1 MSDVAKWALLIA
13 GILVIIGLILALD
26 INTLIDFAVFNEAID
41 TIVEYLEDG
50 FKFGRGVINNLL
62 SPWARSALSGL
73 LVWIIG
79 KEFIIWTIKISVWA
93 YHYIFK

>member
-13 GILVIIGLILALD
+13 GIIVIIGLILALD
-26 INTLIDFAVFNEAID
+26 ITEYIDFTKFDTAID
-41 TIVEYLEDG
+41 TIVYYLKDG
-50 FKFGRGVINNLL
+50 FEFGRGVINNLL
-62 SPWARSALSGL
+62 SPWARKALTGL

-79 KEFIIWTIKISVWA
+79 KEFIIWTIKVSVWA